1 MGLRFCIANK
11 LPGVLLLLLLVP
23 DPLLSS
29 KVIQQ
34 SICFYKSQEN
44 WVCGLSF
51 QCIIDFWKDT
61 IYSRLFLNHF
71 IRKFTAVRKHGLTQ
85 MQIWL
90 CHSHAGNLLRLPTTY
105 LIRTLILEGRGN
117 AHGALALGDVSSV
130 VSWCPNLACSSSC
143 IWPSR
148 LCILDV
154 YLYISNVPQ
163 KCLQEKGS
171 CSSTSDFSIVPYMY
185 QILPKCTTFEMLY
198 RVV

>member
-1 MGLRFCIANK
+1 MWFV
-11 LPGVLLLLLLVP
+11 LPVYYRLL
-23 DPLLSS
+23 
-29 KVIQQ
+29 
-34 SICFYKSQEN
+34 E
-44 WVCGLSF
+44 
-51 QCIIDFWKDT
+51 
-61 IYSRLFLNHF
+61 RH
-71 IRKFTAVRKHGLTQ
+71 
-85 MQIWL
+85 
-90 CHSHAGNLLRLPTTY
+90 NLLKTISKSLYQEIHSSQKARSYSNADLIVSLPCWKPFKTAHY
-105 LIRTLILEGRGN
+105 LSHKTLILEGRGN
-117 AHGALALGDVSSV
+117 VHGALALDDVSSI